1 MDEKKLS
8 RLDSTGSV
16 TTLAGGG
23 AFSSFSSLAGLDFL
37 LNNGEDRNL
46 APVEYDLRPPA

>member
-23 AFSSFSSLAGLDFL
+23 AFSSFSSLAAHKLTFVY
-37 LNNGEDRNL
+37 RS
-46 APVEYDLRPPA
+46 